1 MKKTILILLTI
12 LAIAGVTAKIVYETH
27 RAPALQKNNETAQ
40 PTAEP
45 TPTPLPDPRIEIVAE
60 RLAEEGSPL
69 AGKANVFVNCG
80 ADNSVDPYLL
90 VGITAIESSFG
101 KHACGGNA
109 WGWASCKVQH
119 SSLEAG
125 CQSVAEGIA
134 TASPY
139 SRYRQTGRVAD
150 LANSYCPP
158 NSGCD
163 TQKWVAV
170 VEGVVTDLQDREF
183 IKNMENLTDYLPGNK
198 TREQMQ
204 KNIEELK
211 KHLETA
217 TGTNKEVIEILI
229 RANERALA
237 KGGVAPQ

>member
-1 MKKTILILLTI
+1 MKKAILILLTI
-12 LAIAGVTAKIVYETH
+12 LAIAGVTAKIVYEKNRT
-27 RAPALQKNNETAQ
+27 PAIQKSNEATQ

-45 TPTPLPDPRIEIVAE
+45 TPAPLPDPRIEIVAE

-69 AGKANVFVNCG
+69 TGKANIFANCG
-80 ADNSVDPYLL
+80 SDNGVDPYLL
-90 VGITAIESSFG
+90 VGITSIESSFG

-109 WGWASCKVQH
+109 WGWASCKVRH

-139 SRYRQTGRVAD
+139 SRYRQTGRIED
-150 LANSYCPP
+150 LANSYCPS
-158 NSGCD
+158 NSGCQ
-163 TQKWVAV
+163 TAHWVATV
-170 VEGVVTDLQDREF
+170 QAVVTDLQDREF
-183 IKNMENLTDYLPGNK
+183 IKNMENLTEYLPGDK
-198 TREQMQ
+198 TKEQVQ
-204 KNIEELK
+204 KNLEELK

-217 TGTNKEVIEILI
+217 SGTNKEVIEILI

-237 KGGVAPQ
+237 KQK